1 MSDPKERP
9 WEMAEAFVYR
19 PEWTSRAFSVLR
31 FVIRVTCVDT
41 HKELK
46 QAWGEIISRGMPER
60 ATDILGQMTAVNY
73 DLAMGDLAAVLSA
86 RDKVREVR
94 EARRLIEAC
103 RRQYKQAANI
113 AKAGGKR

>member
-1 MSDPKERP
+1 
-9 WEMAEAFVYR
+9 
-19 PEWTSRAFSVLR
+19 
-31 FVIRVTCVDT
+31 
-41 HKELK
+41 
-46 QAWGEIISRGMPER
+46 
-60 ATDILGQMTAVNY
+60 MTAVNY